1 MKAILGSNFTKCDTD
16 MFLKLYTVFL
26 STRFYGERAGGGRGE
41 GGGNMTAIC
50 IIDTIKI
57 LAFIACKL
65 RRTIYV
71 IITII
76 TICLFL
82 HLHVD
87 CIGMYRR
94 ILIAIK
100 RDQTP
105 LKFPML

>member
-26 STRFYGERAGGGRGE
+26 STRFYGER
-41 GGGNMTAIC
+41 GGGNMNVIC

>member
-26 STRFYGERAGGGRGE
+26 STRFYGERAGGG
-41 GGGNMTAIC
+41 GNMNVIC

-57 LAFIACKL
+57 LASIACKL